1 MNKKIINQIVKI
13 VSAKQNEKLK
23 LNAGAWREAISLIFN
38 ALYELDLTV
47 LKDSGKDKTDESN
60 FKEASKKSNKKSNSK
75 KEII

>member
-13 VSAKQNEKLK
+13 VSAKQNEKHK
-23 LNAGAWREAISLIFN
+23 LNAGQIREMISLIFN

-47 LKDSGKDKTDESN
+47 LKDSGKDKNEKSN
-60 FKEASKKSNKKSNSK
+60 SAKKENNKKSNIK